1 MFSKTYLFHFFS
13 ILLIFVS
20 SIIYSQEYSEK
31 NTKDVANSI
40 LNNFNS
46 CVFTTLDSNNNPVSR
61 LMDPYIYNNNF
72 EIYLVTNPKS
82 RKVSHL
88 INNDRI
94 SLTFI
99 SKDSNS
105 YVSINGSA
113 VLINELS
120 QKQKYWKSSWTPYY
134 KDLDND
140 CILIKINIKS
150 SRNICCC
157 CRSMVNSA
165 IKKIQTISDTF
176 YLCPIFKFCIS
187 ITSI

>member
-1 MFSKTYLFHFFS
+1 MVKIREKPLDLIYYSMFSKTYLFHFFS

-20 SIIYSQEYSEK
+20 SVIYSQEYSEK
-31 NTKDVANSI
+31 NTKNVANSI

-150 SRNICCC
+150 LEIVSSLNDV
-157 CRSMVNSA
+157 SSNPVTWEPT
-165 IKKIQTISDTF
+165 TI
-176 YLCPIFKFCIS
+176 IF
-187 ITSI
+187 